1 MDFGL
6 LGSKNVLIYKT
17 DCGELHGKINCEYG
31 EVVSVAMGNRYLIL
45 SIDRGVGPFVMDLL
59 RVRRGGIVWSMD
71 G

>member
-59 RVRRGGIVWSMD
+59 RVRRGGLV
-71 G
+71 